1 MTRVSRTFE
10 PDAKVHTIYDE
21 LYEKVYLKM
30 YDRLKPLYRTLQRK
44 QNGGAEE

>member
-1 MTRVSRTFE
+1 VSRTFE
-10 PDAKVHTIYDE
+10 PDAKTHKIYDE